1 MCAEYVNT
9 YQYSSGATTGGVAIH
24 GEANS
29 GIGVRGTSVTNVGFY
44 GASGSGSFVNPGV
57 EGESTSSGG
66 TAGGFGLTEFLSP
79 PSAPAYGIEAYGLDA
94 GVFSTLTSTTSGYG
108 AAAVIGIDYG
118 GKNGDYNAGAYGE
131 SFYGTAMLAEAN
143 GRPAAGIFAQAPV
156 GVYAV
161 GTSLNNQTPNNTAYA
176 FLGETNYTGLE
187 LRNTANATLTFAS
200 TPVYF
205 LVGEGTTSGSGY
217 FTIAYNGNESLS
229 GTMTTSKSTY
239 VRTTGSSGAAVR
251 EYTTRGT
258 SPNVED
264 FGEAQL
270 TNGRAFVPIDAR
282 FGDTID
288 RRTPYLVFVTAE
300 GDCNG
305 LFVAQKTPAGFVVR
319 ERRAGRSTLAFQYRI
334 AAKPVDDNGT
344 RLAAMP
350 ADDTSSDIGRDLAR
364 KPETIARPLTPLERM
379 QKELGPERYAAAMSA
394 LRVRL
399 AAAR

>member
-1 MCAEYVNT
+1 
-9 YQYSSGATTGGVAIH
+9 
-24 GEANS
+24 
-29 GIGVRGTSVTNVGFY
+29 
-44 GASGSGSFVNPGV
+44 
-57 EGESTSSGG
+57 
-66 TAGGFGLTEFLSP
+66 
-79 PSAPAYGIEAYGLDA
+79 
-94 GVFSTLTSTTSGYG
+94 
-108 AAAVIGIDYG
+108 
-118 GKNGDYNAGAYGE
+118 
-131 SFYGTAMLAEAN
+131 
-143 GRPAAGIFAQAPV
+143 
-156 GVYAV
+156 
-161 GTSLNNQTPNNTAYA
+161 
-176 FLGETNYTGLE
+176 
-187 LRNTANATLTFAS
+187 
-200 TPVYF
+200 
-205 LVGEGTTSGSGY
+205 
-217 FTIAYNGNESLS
+217 
-229 GTMTTSKSTY
+229 MTTSKSTY